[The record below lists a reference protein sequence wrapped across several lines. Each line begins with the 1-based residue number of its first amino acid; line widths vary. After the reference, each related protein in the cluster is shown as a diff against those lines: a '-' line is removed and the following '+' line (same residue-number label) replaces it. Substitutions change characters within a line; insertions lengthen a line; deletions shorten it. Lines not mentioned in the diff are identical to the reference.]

1 MICLTGT
8 NRELLD
14 SSPYKTLLCESFLKE
29 FDSLIS
35 IYVDIC
41 LFVISISDWRCIK
54 SIHNNTVT
62 LSACRFVLCCCQ
74 LANNIIVYYHHH
86 FYTHYQEAQIYNNIH
101 NNKIYPSLLLELL
114 QFENE

>member
-1 MICLTGT
+1 MICVFGT
-8 NRELLD
+8 NCEFLD
-14 SSPYKTLLCESFLKE
+14 SSLHKTLLSESFLKE
-29 FDSLIS
+29 FDLLIS
-35 IYVDIC
+35 VCVDIC

-62 LSACRFVLCCCQ
+62 LSACHFVLCCCQ

-86 FYTHYQEAQIYNNIH
+86 FYTHCQEAQIYK
-101 NNKIYPSLLLELL
+101 NKIKPSLLLELL